1 MTWRA
6 LPGAVVLM
14 SAIATLG
21 LASDEWPLASA
32 SARAEA
38 GRGAGTRRPDMTDA
52 ARAAASLPRLH
63 SLLVSRRGELILEHY
78 AKGVRPTRLANVKS
92 ASKSI
97 ISALVGIALARNHIK
112 SVNEPIVT
120 YFPELRR
127 DADPRKQKITVEDL
141 LTMRSGLESTSGS
154 NYGEWVRSR
163 NWVKNALDR
172 PMVSEPGTD
181 MEYSTGSSHLLSAI
195 LTKTTKMSTW
205 QFAQTALMRPIGV
218 TLAAWT
224 RDPQGIFMGGNE
236 MLMTPRQMVAFGGL
250 YLNEGRHNGKQIL
263 PASWVATSCEPRTS
277 SRWDSDRRYGYGWW
291 MRDLGGRQTCFAWGF
306 GGQVHLRVPR
316 SRSGRRGD
324 VIDKRGRRASRLPP
338 QSIRSDRARGDRAD
352 RRRARSVRLQPDLAD
367 AVVSGFNRDEKA
379 RRSAG
384 PFQLLIDSE
393 RASELNARRQLE
405 HARIEIQPR
414 LPEYGTVHGRLIAVS
429 SLFVE
434 HVVQVRNELK
444 VERSWQADVLRV
456 VQVQLPVRVATSRAG
471 WLRVP

>member
-1 MTWRA
+1 MTWQA

-21 LASDEWPLASA
+21 LASDEWSPASA
-32 SARAEA
+32 SARAEV
-38 GRGAGTRRPDMTDA
+38 GRGAGTRPPDLTDA

-112 SVNEPIVT
+112 GVNEPIVT

-163 NWVKNALDR
+163 NWVRNALDR

-181 MEYSTGSSHLLSAI
+181 MEYSTGSTHLLSAI

-205 QFAQTALMRPIGV
+205 QFAQAALMRPIGV

-236 MLMTPRQMVAFGGL
+236 MLMTPRQMVSFGEL

-277 SRWDSDRRYGYGWW
+277 SRWSSDRRYGYGWW

-306 GGQVHLRVPR
+306 GGQVHLRVPG
-316 SRSGRRGD
+316 SRPGRRGD
-324 VIDKRGRRASRLPP
+324 VIDER
-338 QSIRSDRARGDRAD
+338 
-352 RRRARSVRLQPDLAD
+352 RRRAPWI
-367 AVVSGFNRDEKA
+367 
-379 RRSAG
+379 
-384 PFQLLIDSE
+384 P
-393 RASELNARRQLE
+393 
-405 HARIEIQPR
+405 P
-414 LPEYGTVHGRLIAVS
+414 
-429 SLFVE
+429 
-434 HVVQVRNELK
+434 
-444 VERSWQADVLRV
+444 
-456 VQVQLPVRVATSRAG
+456 
-471 WLRVP
+471 

>member
-1 MTWRA
+1 MIWRA

-21 LASDEWPLASA
+21 LASYEWPLASA

-38 GRGAGTRRPDMTDA
+38 GRGAGTGHPDMTDA

-78 AKGVRPTRLANVKS
+78 ARGVRPTRLANVKS

-181 MEYSTGSSHLLSAI
+181 MEYSTGSTHLLSAI

-236 MLMTPRQMVAFGGL
+236 MLMTPRQMVAFGEL
-250 YLNEGRHNGKQIL
+250 YLNDGRHRGKHVVS
-263 PASWVATSCEPRTS
+263 ASWVETSCEPRTA

-291 MRDLGGRQTCFAWGF
+291 MRELGGRQTCFAWGF
-306 GGQVHLRVPR
+306 GGQYIFVFRDLGVVVVTT
-316 SRSGRRGD
+316 SAIDTDEERRGY
-324 VIDKRGRRASRLPP
+324 RRALF
-338 QSIRSDRARGDRAD
+338 
-352 RRRARSVRLQPDLAD
+352 DLIEQHVIAPI
-367 AVVSGFNRDEKA
+367 AA
-379 RRSAG
+379 
-384 PFQLLIDSE
+384 
-393 RASELNARRQLE
+393 AS
-405 HARIEIQPR
+405 P
-414 LPEYGTVHGRLIAVS
+414 S
-429 SLFVE
+429 
-434 HVVQVRNELK
+434 
-444 VERSWQADVLRV
+444 
-456 VQVQLPVRVATSRAG
+456 
-471 WLRVP
+471 